1 MSGTLDNP
9 SPDLNNPEFL
19 NLTSRPRAFAKDERT
34 PSSFWELYNQ
44 RAEAYDNEKIKGSTD
59 TLNVLILF
67 VSAPN
72 MSALALVLT
81 FSRQRYSRPF

>member
-1 MSGTLDNP
+1 MDDTQDNLLLHP
-9 SPDLNNPEFL
+9 INSQ
-19 NLTSRPRAFAKDERT
+19 PRASAEDERT

-72 MSALALVLT
+72 MPAQAFVLT
-81 FSRQRYSRPF
+81 LSRQRYSRPF